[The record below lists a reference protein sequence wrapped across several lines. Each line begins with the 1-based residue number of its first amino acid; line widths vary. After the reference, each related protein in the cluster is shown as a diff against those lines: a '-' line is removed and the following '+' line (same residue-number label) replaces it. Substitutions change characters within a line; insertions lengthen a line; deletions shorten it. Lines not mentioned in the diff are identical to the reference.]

1 VFRVVYAGLN
11 PAGWGSIQSFK
22 LERFELEAYMPT
34 HFQGDAETVR
44 ALSAYINLIRA
55 TDSTVAKAT
64 AHLEGLGVTTG
75 QFAVLEA
82 LLHLGPMCQHTL
94 GEKLLRSGGNVT
106 LVVDNLERHG
116 WVRRERQVEDRRMI
130 QIHLTPKGRRLITR
144 VFPEHAKLVVKVMSR
159 LSAAEQEQLRKIARK
174 LGRGA
179 DDLCTERLKRE
190 KENDHD
196 QTE

>member
-1 VFRVVYAGLN
+1 
-11 PAGWGSIQSFK
+11 
-22 LERFELEAYMPT
+22 MPT

-55 TDSTVAKAT
+55 SDSTMTKTT
-64 AHLEGLGVTTG
+64 AHLETLGVTPG

-94 GEKLLRSGGNVT
+94 GKKLLRSGGNVT

-144 VFPEHAKLVVKVMSR
+144 VFPEHAKMVLKVMSK
-159 LSAAEQEQLRKIARK
+159 LNAAEQEQLRKIARK

-179 DDLCTERLKRE
+179 DELCTERLKTE
-190 KENDHD
+190 KEHDND